1 MLRGTNAAIAITIRC
16 DQTTPGCRAR
26 GQYAHMNPTNRIMNV
41 CDRFFDD
48 NLRGTKGEDLSLK
61 STSKL
66 LGDCGSNFDLRIA
79 QRARAAT
86 IIHECTHTPYAMNG
100 EPCDDYAY
108 GFIGCSLLPRGT
120 FNRACAPY
128 ARAND
133 KKCVN
138 AGGGEGFCNGDIS
151 TKNADTYAFVAGGV
165 FFEQRCGR
173 PVPFP
178 PLPAGVSK
186 RSIEAAGVANIQT
199 SRSARRAPQVSREV
213 VNANRHSNG
222 VRQAQNISNIDSI
235 SELRKGKRQTDSCP
249 IMDDYLVIDG
259 DENAISVTGYVH
271 FGDSYA
277 SGMGTGTT
285 SSDSCRVGSNNCES
299 LQFMFEVF
307 ES

>member
-1 MLRGTNAAIAITIRC
+1 
-16 DQTTPGCRAR
+16 
-26 GQYAHMNPTNRIMNV
+26 MNPTNRIMNV
-41 CDRFFDD
+41 CDRFFND
-48 NLRGTKGEDLSLK
+48 NFRGPNGEDLSLK

-66 LGDCGSNFDLRIA
+66 LGDCGSNFDLRVA

-173 PVPFP
+173 PIPFP
-178 PLPAGVSK
+178 PLLAGVSK
-186 RSIEAAGVANIQT
+186 RSIEAAGVANRQT
-199 SRSARRAPQVSREV
+199 SRYARRNPQVSREV
-213 VNANRHSNG
+213 VNANRPSNG
-222 VRQAQNISNIDSI
+222 VRQAQNTSNIDAM

-285 SSDSCRVGSNNCES
+285 SSDSCRVGSNNCKS
-299 LQFMFEVF
+299 LQFRSEVF
-307 ES
+307 QLEGGRSSSSC